1 MKANMVSWF
10 EIPVVD
16 MDRAKT
22 FYEKVFDIKIRI
34 EQFGDTIMGWF
45 PGLENTDAPGA
56 SGALVY
62 NKDFYKPSANGTLV
76 YFSSPEITYELSKVE
91 EAGGVTLNE
100 KTLISDDIGYMA
112 VILDTE
118 GNRIA
123 LYSKE

>member
-16 MDRAKT
+16 MDRAKA
-22 FYEKVFDIKIRI
+22 FYENVFDTRIRI
-34 EQFGDTIMGWF
+34 EQFGATIMGWF

-56 SGALVY
+56 SGSLVY
-62 NKDFYKPSANGTLV
+62 NAEFYKPSANGTLV
-76 YFSSPEITYELSKVE
+76 YFSSPEINTELNRVE
-91 EAGGVTLNE
+91 EAGGVVLNE
-100 KTLISDDIGYMA
+100 KTLISEDVGYMA
-112 VILDTE
+112 VVLDTE

>member
-1 MKANMVSWF
+1 MVSWF